1 MGDRSNI
8 VVKQPDGSS
17 VFLYGHWMGSD
28 SIRIVHDILSLKERW
43 ADHSY
48 LARMLFCKM
57 VEGDISGAT
66 GYGIST
72 DMQDNEYPLIVLNP
86 SLQTAWLEEY
96 KWDGSKSFEVITPVV
111 TFQEFVHASSVAE
124 GFPDLA
130 VNMGAKLVAA

>member
-17 VFLYGHWMGSD
+17 VWLYGHWMGED
-28 SIRIVHDILSLKERW
+28 SINIVHDVLSRKQRW
-43 ADHSY
+43 SDHAY
-48 LARMLFCKM
+48 LARMLFNKM
-57 VEGDISGAT
+57 TEGSPDSET

-72 DMQDNEYPLIVLNP
+72 SMCDNEYPIIVLNP

-111 TFQEFVHASSVAE
+111 TFEELVNASSVSDD
-124 GFPDLA
+124 FINLA

>member
-17 VFLYGHWMGSD
+17 VWLYGHWMGED
-28 SIRIVHDILSLKERW
+28 SIRIVHEVLSRKQRW
-43 ADHSY
+43 ADHAY
-48 LARMLFCKM
+48 LARMLFNKM
-57 VEGDISGAT
+57 TEGSIDGET

-72 DMQDNEYPLIVLNP
+72 TMQDNEYPIIVLNP

-111 TFQEFVHASSVAE
+111 TFEEFVSASSVSDD
-124 GFPDLA
+124 FVNLA

>member
-17 VFLYGHWMGSD
+17 VWLYGHWMGED
-28 SIRIVHDILSLKERW
+28 SINIVHDVLSRKQRW
-43 ADHSY
+43 SDHAY
-48 LARMLFCKM
+48 LARMLFNKM
-57 VEGDISGAT
+57 TEGSPDSET

-72 DMQDNEYPLIVLNP
+72 SMCDNEYPIIVLNP

-96 KWDGSKSFEVITPVV
+96 RWDGSKSFEVITPVV
-111 TFQEFVHASSVAE
+111 TFEEFVNASSVSDD
-124 GFPDLA
+124 FVNLA